1 MSAELRSLLYATLS
15 TLSADLFNETE
26 YNEKL
31 QQLFKGNHFSDILQ
45 TPLNVLAVNY
55 LIHYV
60 LSSMETRDEEIKGNG
75 EIVPEEFS
83 PIDALRDPMV
93 RGVLEE
99 LSKKL
104 EELKEDS
111 TSDEKRMTVQ
121 DSVQNL
127 LQGFTCKE
135 TIRTGVAK
143 FTKPLLEKLDALIEK
158 PLFKHLFHQ
167 LDLTDLSLFSPIKD
181 SPLAFLD
188 QLAQNLLLP
197 TFQNLIRDFQLEPI
211 DIPLVDNAFSKTNLK
226 LSSLLLHIPKLPDCI
241 RLRSTTEMEF
251 NHPEK
256 FFSAAKVLVLSSV
269 SIRDIVLQLQ
279 SDFEYQEDSLFI
291 SLHRKGSFQAKVNQ
305 FSLVISLKSE
315 KTEDKFSFSG
325 PNEQKCRVSGLVIE
339 FSPQMNEADL
349 LNKLSST
356 FNAQITG
363 ALNRAIEK
371 QLVSVM
377 KEVAV
382 DLNDFLAIYY
392 NVLSEK

>member
-1 MSAELRSLLYATLS
+1 
-15 TLSADLFNETE
+15 
-26 YNEKL
+26 
-31 QQLFKGNHFSDILQ
+31 
-45 TPLNVLAVNY
+45 
-55 LIHYV
+55 
-60 LSSMETRDEEIKGNG
+60 
-75 EIVPEEFS
+75 
-83 PIDALRDPMV
+83 
-93 RGVLEE
+93 
-99 LSKKL
+99 
-104 EELKEDS
+104 
-111 TSDEKRMTVQ
+111 
-121 DSVQNL
+121 
-127 LQGFTCKE
+127 
-135 TIRTGVAK
+135 
-143 FTKPLLEKLDALIEK
+143 
-158 PLFKHLFHQ
+158 
-167 LDLTDLSLFSPIKD
+167 
-181 SPLAFLD
+181 
-188 QLAQNLLLP
+188 
-197 TFQNLIRDFQLEPI
+197 
-211 DIPLVDNAFSKTNLK
+211 
-226 LSSLLLHIPKLPDCI
+226 
-241 RLRSTTEMEF
+241 
-251 NHPEK
+251 
-256 FFSAAKVLVLSSV
+256 LVLSSV